1 MKKDYTDDSWVN
13 ENEWKYGKNDELGA
27 MNQLTDASVLKAI
40 ALIKKGT
47 VYDLETVRFKGMN
60 IWDGHAGYEIISYAS
75 PSKRRALKN
84 TDASS
89 QMNWYKEG
97 EWMDDEHNAPKY
109 HMGCNTEVVI
119 GPMHIGTHIDALCHW
134 TTGEDDHWYNGYT
147 EKEYGSSM
155 GPTKCDA
162 SKIPPMIM

>member
-60 IWDGHAGYEIISYAS
+60 IWDGHAGYE
-75 PSKRRALKN
+75 KLGK
-84 TDASS
+84 
-89 QMNWYKEG
+89 
-97 EWMDDEHNAPKY
+97 
-109 HMGCNTEVVI
+109 
-119 GPMHIGTHIDALCHW
+119 
-134 TTGEDDHWYNGYT
+134 
-147 EKEYGSSM
+147 SM
-155 GPTKCDA
+155 F
-162 SKIPPMIM
+162 

>member
-75 PSKRRALKN
+75 P
-84 TDASS
+84 
-89 QMNWYKEG
+89 
-97 EWMDDEHNAPKY
+97 
-109 HMGCNTEVVI
+109 
-119 GPMHIGTHIDALCHW
+119 
-134 TTGEDDHWYNGYT
+134 
-147 EKEYGSSM
+147 
-155 GPTKCDA
+155 
-162 SKIPPMIM
+162 